1 MKHFE
6 DPKCPACGHKMEYV
20 WFMVAVDDEAE
31 WDGEFQCKFCDG
43 FGNPLKVDTC
53 TEFGEVV
60 PEENKKLSIIL

>member
-1 MKHFE
+1 
-6 DPKCPACGHKMEYV
+6 MEYV

-31 WDGEFQCKFCDG
+31 WDGDFQCKFCDG